1 LRDVIRRALRRED
14 RERQRIDT
22 EPETNVVCT
31 ESEDGTYVMFRP
43 EEAELAEGEVSIK
56 GGSWMRTVPGAVYD
70 LEVVA

>member
-1 LRDVIRRALRRED
+1 LCDVIRRALRRED

-22 EPETNVVCT
+22 EPETKVVCT
-31 ESEDGTYVMFRP
+31 EAEDGTYVMFRL
-43 EEAELAEGEVSIK
+43 EEAELCEGEVSIT